1 MDENLTKSWSDK
13 GKQPWVYCR
22 LAEIYLNYA
31 EAMYHCG
38 KEDVARE
45 YVNYIRKRA
54 RGGREDILPDVTESG
69 EALLAKIQHERKVE
83 LAFEE
88 HRFYDVRRWKIAE
101 KVDKG
106 AFHGIN
112 ITKQTDGT
120 KKYELFKIHYPL
132 QLFATPLASHPD
144 REIPQRHTTPA
155 LQPISRQSTAM
166 ACSRA
171 PKAVCPPPATGA

>member
-88 HRFYDVRRWKIAE
+88 HRFMMYAVGKLRKRWIR
-101 KVDKG
+101 V
-106 AFHGIN
+106 
-112 ITKQTDGT
+112 
-120 KKYELFKIHYPL
+120 LF
-132 QLFATPLASHPD
+132 
-144 REIPQRHTTPA
+144 
-155 LQPISRQSTAM
+155 M
-166 ACSRA
+166 
-171 PKAVCPPPATGA
+171 V